1 MNAGLPG
8 ADPDELMA
16 FTHSLSIQ
24 QLFDENRD
32 ALQLGWFAG
41 FAGAD
46 RSISGDVSSAA
57 DQVGHLNLI
66 HPGRLQVFGHQE
78 IDYYRRLSPSSR
90 EHQTAELI
98 AGQPP
103 AFVIAQGLETP
114 SELLD
119 LCDEKNIPLFSTP
132 LPAAQVID
140 YLRVYLSKRL
150 AQRVTL
156 HGVFMDVLGV
166 GVLITGDSGL
176 GKSELGLELISRN
189 HGLVADDAVEFS
201 RIAPNMIEGRCPPLL
216 QNLLEVRGLGLLD
229 IKAIFGETAVRR
241 KMRLKLIV
249 HLTRRSTMEENYE
262 RLPINSQMEE
272 VLGLPIRKVVIPV
285 EAGRNLAVLLEAA
298 VRNTILQLRGVNT
311 LKEFMDRQQKAMD
324 SD

>member
-1 MNAGLPG
+1 MPSQTPL
-8 ADPDELMA
+8 
-16 FTHSLSIQ
+16 TIQ
-24 QLFDENRD
+24 QLYDENRS
-32 ALQLGWFAG
+32 ALELGWLAG
-41 FAGAD
+41 LSGSE
-46 RSISGDVSSAA
+46 RLISGDATSAA

-66 HPGRLQVFGHQE
+66 HPARIQVFGHRE
-78 IDYYRRLSPSSR
+78 IEYIERLSLTSR
-90 EHQTAELI
+90 THHTDELI
-98 AGQPP
+98 GGKPP
-103 AFVIAQGLETP
+103 ALIISQGLAVPPYIQT
-114 SELLD
+114 
-119 LCDEKNIPLFSTP
+119 LCDEKGIPLFSTP

-140 YLRVYLSKRL
+140 YLRIYLSKKL
-150 AQRVTL
+150 AQRITM

-166 GVLITGDSGL
+166 GVLITGESGL
-176 GKSELGLELISRN
+176 GKSELGLELVSRN

-249 HLTRRSTMEENYE
+249 HLVRRSTLEADYE
-262 RLPINSQMEE
+262 RLPPHAQTEE
-272 VLGLPIRKVVIPV
+272 VLSVPIRKVVIPV

-298 VRNTILQLRGVNT
+298 VRNTILQLRGIDT

-324 SD
+324 EE